1 MTTARAYF
9 EVHSWCVELF
19 GSRYISVE
27 YPAGAAYMPFKYLHR
42 YASRIWIE
50 DSFGVR
56 ELSKTQ
62 PLHAAMRKAD
72 MEEFLCVKLSSRQ
85 MA

>member
-27 YPAGAAYMPFKYLHR
+27 YPARAAYMPFKYLHR
-42 YASRIWIE
+42 YASRVWIE
-50 DSFGVR
+50 DGSGVS

-62 PLHAAMRKAD
+62 PQQVYRTAD
-72 MEEFLCVKLSSRQ
+72 MEEFLRVKLSSRQ

>member
-27 YPAGAAYMPFKYLHR
+27 YPAGAAYMPFKYLQR
-42 YASRIWIE
+42 YASRVWIE
-50 DSFGVR
+50 DGSGVR

-62 PLHAAMRKAD
+62 PQQVYRTAD
-72 MEEFLCVKLSSRQ
+72 MEEFLRVKLSSRQ